1 MKAFFFFLQIL
12 SSYINVKKE
21 IAVHI
26 TSSIILRR
34 HGFLNI
40 STREIEKK
48 KKKRGWGKD
57 TKNMYI
63 CININSRSNR
73 IASYIKEHQRQR
85 ETP

>member
-1 MKAFFFFLQIL
+1 MKAFLQIL

-34 HGFLNI
+34 HGCLNI
-40 STREIEKK
+40 STREIEK
-48 KKKRGWGKD
+48 RGKD

-63 CININSRSNR
+63 CININSRVTELHHTLRS
-73 IASYIKEHQRQR
+73 IKDKKRLLRVEIQN
-85 ETP
+85 